1 MYEEQEA
8 KALKQALNSVEFI
21 VDKKHCE
28 LLSKITGKKLDKDMM
43 KLVFADSLRQDLMLD
58 DARRAD
64 TLCPPANGD
73 WQRELADKPELSA
86 MVDESI
92 QAAFRFGYYAAM
104 QDSGI
109 SWEPCEHFTPMGEE
123 VVVSPLY
130 DLPLEK
136 EDLEA
141 MQDGKKWDLTD
152 SKTLY
157 LEGKAVELWEYMYP
171 EGYAHAKG
179 VAIKSISEG
188 LDTAARQKAVE
199 EAMITELRKDKALYN
214 KLMIRADKDLKTIY

>member
-73 WQRELADKPELSA
+73 WQRELANNPELSA

-109 SWEPCEHFTPMGEE
+109 NWQSCEKMSPSEGEM
-123 VVVSPLY
+123 VVSRWC
-130 DLPLEK
+130 DEPLEK
-136 EDLEA
+136 KDYEA
-141 MQDGKKWDLTD
+141 MQD
-152 SKTLY
+152 SK
-157 LEGKAVELWEYMYP
+157 
-171 EGYAHAKG
+171 
-179 VAIKSISEG
+179 
-188 LDTAARQKAVE
+188 
-199 EAMITELRKDKALYN
+199 
-214 KLMIRADKDLKTIY
+214 